1 MRNIQDIVNGYGQID
16 YASLLDFVTANPLGT
31 FTQQAPHPFLVGKDL
46 YDGSLKKKIGGTLA
60 STSTMKFS
68 VSELRAGDN
77 DDEEEL
83 SDTKTALEIE
93 APGQSPALDRERE
106 KILKSVYVF
115 RKKGMPGVFSE
126 GVVNIG
132 RNGMNDIVILDR
144 VISGKHAQIT
154 VSDGLYIIEDKNS
167 TNGTYV
173 NSKRIPPG
181 HNIQLKLNDEV
192 AFGRIVFVFTHPLLV
207 YRAMRKEILGY

>member
-1 MRNIQDIVNGYGQID
+1 MNNILDIVNGYGQID
-16 YASLLDFVTANPLGT
+16 YNSLLEFVTANPLSN
-31 FTQQAPHPFLVGKDL
+31 FTQQAPHPFLVGRDL
-46 YDGSLKKKIGGTLA
+46 YDGSMKKKIGGTLA
-60 STSTMKFS
+60 STSTMKFK
-68 VSELRAGDN
+68 VSEIRTTDSSME
-77 DDEEEL
+77 DI
-83 SDTKTALEIE
+83 SDTQTALEIDL
-93 APGQSPALDRERE
+93 PPQTSPLDKERE

-115 RKKGMPGVFSE
+115 RKKGVPGIFTE
-126 GVVNIG
+126 GIVNIG
-132 RNGMNDIVILDR
+132 RNGMNDIVILDS
-144 VISGKHAQIT
+144 VVSGKHAQIT

-167 TNGTYV
+167 TNGTYI

>member
-16 YASLLDFVTANPLGT
+16 YVSLLDFVTANPLST

-46 YDGSLKKKIGGTLA
+46 YDGTLKKKIGGTLA

-68 VSELRAGDN
+68 VTELRTNEN
-77 DDEEEL
+77 DQEDI
-83 SDTKTALEIE
+83 SNIRTALEIE
-93 APGQSPALDRERE
+93 SPGQTSRLDRERE
-106 KILKSVYVF
+106 KILRSVYMF

-126 GVVNIG
+126 GVVNVG

-154 VSDGLYIIEDKNS
+154 VSDGVYIIEDKNS
-167 TNGTYV
+167 TNGTYI

-181 HNIQLKLNDEV
+181 HNVQLKPNDEV

-207 YRAMRKEILGY
+207 YRAMRKEVLGY